1 MRKEI
6 SGMLGA
12 AKTNL
17 QGVDGVEWIDVE
29 AIAIAEVSSE
39 DPAFPVENAL
49 LPASAGGWQA
59 TSPGAAH
66 IRLRFVER
74 QHERSQEW
82 AVSAIFADGQ
92 HREIVRQGWN
102 FSPGNQSP
110 QSNEQSEIYSVAL
123 DQVTELL
130 LWIDPDRGQDRY
142 PATLQRWLL
151 AR

>member
-1 MRKEI
+1 
-6 SGMLGA
+6 
-12 AKTNL
+12 
-17 QGVDGVEWIDVE
+17 
-29 AIAIAEVSSE
+29 
-39 DPAFPVENAL
+39 VENAL

-66 IRLRFVER
+66 IRLRFDTPQLIRKMMLAFVER